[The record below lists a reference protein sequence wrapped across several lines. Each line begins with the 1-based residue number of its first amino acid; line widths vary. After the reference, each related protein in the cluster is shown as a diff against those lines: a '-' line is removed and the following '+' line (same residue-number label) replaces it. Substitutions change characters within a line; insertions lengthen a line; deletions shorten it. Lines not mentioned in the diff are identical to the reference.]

1 MAATTLTVLGFS
13 VLMLFPAQV
22 IRLFDNEDRA
32 LLTLGIHAIRASSF
46 MLPVI
51 GFQIVGA
58 SYFQAVGKPGEA
70 IFLTLSRQ
78 VLLLIPAALI
88 LPRFFG
94 LDGVWAAL
102 PASDFGAFLLTG
114 VCLLIELRR
123 LGAKSGA
130 AAAA

>member
-1 MAATTLTVLGFS
+1 MLGFS